1 MAKKQEQQ
9 DPQDGPQTVDG
20 QVIEAPEDRA
30 RDDIDTTAAAEPAGR
45 AERLYWAGDPDDP
58 NGFHFAG
65 IPARDLDEYETAA
78 LTEAQYQDAT
88 ESGLYRTSKPRAA
101 SKE

>member
-1 MAKKQEQQ
+1 MAKKQEQDAQ
-9 DPQDGPQTVDG
+9 GAPETIDG

-30 RDDIDTTAAAEPAGR
+30 RDDIDMTAAAEPAGR

-78 LTEAQYQDAT
+78 LTDDQYRDAT
-88 ESGLYRTSKPRAA
+88 ESGLYKA
-101 SKE
+101 KG